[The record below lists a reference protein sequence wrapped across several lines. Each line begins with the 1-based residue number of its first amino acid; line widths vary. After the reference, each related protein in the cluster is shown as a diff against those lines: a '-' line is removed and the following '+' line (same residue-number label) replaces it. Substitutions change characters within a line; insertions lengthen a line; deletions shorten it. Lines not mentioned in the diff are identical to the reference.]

1 MKHDTIVSAYDK
13 AGPAP
18 GTEARIWQK
27 IEGQMEL
34 EEENTPRR
42 HPLLRRALLAA
53 ACLAMLAGL
62 LTAGYA
68 AYEKWKLPAPV
79 PYTPDT
85 EHGNVRVHTEQ
96 RYSLPPQT
104 EAAAPGESAVPSE
117 EPEAL
122 SDLYFIEKARSIL
135 SRAGVPGPEAG
146 EAAVRRQTHLYWNRE
161 EAEVS
166 WRLNDIPYSVTFDA
180 QTGVF
185 IGMDGI
191 DWVIEDA
198 AACSTQA
205 QADELARRYYESLP
219 VEQGYVMRSCEKY
232 DEQFWS
238 YDFCR
243 EVEPGLFSWY
253 ECVRVAINP
262 VSGALVNCRVFY
274 VPLLDDHQPGD
285 VPLTEAQALEA
296 IRSAGFDPE
305 GWDTA
310 TVEKTVGLP
319 NWNFTDQMTIDAQA
333 PAVSRLCWSVT
344 LYVGP
349 DENTPFSTETRIL
362 VDYYTGEIL
371 GGDTTG

>member
-1 MKHDTIVSAYDK
+1 M
-13 AGPAP
+13 
-18 GTEARIWQK
+18 
-27 IEGQMEL
+27 
-34 EEENTPRR
+34 
-42 HPLLRRALLAA
+42 
-53 ACLAMLAGL
+53 
-62 LTAGYA
+62 
-68 AYEKWKLPAPV
+68 
-79 PYTPDT
+79 PYTPDP
-85 EHGNVRVHTEQ
+85 EHGNVLVHTEQ

-104 EAAAPGESAVPSE
+104 EAAAPGESAIPSE

>member
-1 MKHDTIVSAYDK
+1 MKHDRIVSAYDK

-18 GTEARIWQK
+18 GTEERIWRSMQAR
-27 IEGQMEL
+27 L
-34 EEENTPRR
+34 SEEAEKAPRP
-42 HPLLRRALLAA
+42 HPLLRRAVLAA
-53 ACLAMLAGL
+53 ACVALLASL
-62 LTAGYA
+62 LTVGYA

-79 PYTPDT
+79 PYQPDP
-85 EHGNVRVHTEQ
+85 EYGNVRVHTEQ
-96 RYSLPPQT
+96 RHSVTPQT
-104 EAAAPGESAVPSE
+104 ETVTPAESALPPE

-135 SRAGVPGPEAG
+135 NRAGIPGPKDG
-146 EAAVRRQTHLYWNRE
+146 ELVVRRQTHLYWNRE
-161 EAEVS
+161 EAELS
-166 WRLNDIPYSVTFDA
+166 WSRDGTPYSLTFDA

-185 IGMDGI
+185 IGMSGI
-191 DWVIEDA
+191 DWVIEEM
-198 AACSTQA
+198 AACPTQA

-219 VEQGYVMRSCEKY
+219 VEQGYVMRSCEKF

-243 EVEPGLFSWY
+243 EVEPGLYSSY

-274 VPLLDDHQPGD
+274 VPLLDDHEPGD

-305 GWDTA
+305 GWDTV

-344 LYVGP
+344 LYAGP
-349 DENTPFSTETRIL
+349 DETTPFSTETWIL

>member
-1 MKHDTIVSAYDK
+1 MRHNQIVSAYDK
-13 AGPAP
+13 AAPAP
-18 GTEARIWQK
+18 GTEERIWRS
-27 IEGQMEL
+27 IEQRL
-34 EEENTPRR
+34 SEETEKAPRP
-42 HPLLRRALLAA
+42 HPMLRRAVLAA
-53 ACLAMLAGL
+53 ACLALLAGL
-62 LTAGYA
+62 LTVGYA
-68 AYEKWKLPAPV
+68 AYEKWRLPAPV
-79 PYTPDT
+79 PYTPDP
-85 EHGNVRVHTEQ
+85 EHGNVQVHTEQ
-96 RYSLPPQT
+96 RYSLPLQT

-135 SRAGVPGPEAG
+135 SRAGVHGPEAG

-191 DWVIEDA
+191 DWVIDDA
-198 AACSTQA
+198 AACETQA

-243 EVEPGLFSWY
+243 EVEPGLYSWY

-262 VSGALVNCRVFY
+262 VSGALSFCKVFY
-274 VPLLDDHQPGD
+274 VPLLDDHQPGEL
-285 VPLTEAQALEA
+285 PLTEAQALEA

-319 NWNFTDQMTIDAQA
+319 NWNFTDQMTTDAQA
-333 PAVSRLCWSVT
+333 PAVSRLCWSVK
-344 LYVGP
+344 LRRES
-349 DENTPFSTETRIL
+349 DEVTPFSTETRIL

-371 GGDTTG
+371 GGDSTG